1 MLRSA
6 YASSRSRESSWPK
19 KTSSAI
25 AAHDELIE
33 LALEQISC
41 RTVLGTLLIV
51 LVDHGDWVRLSPVL
65 YLTTVASVGRL

>member
-33 LALEQISC
+33 LGPKQISC

-51 LVDHGDWVRLSPVL
+51 LEDCGAWAGLHLILTRCYRLEKS
-65 YLTTVASVGRL
+65 